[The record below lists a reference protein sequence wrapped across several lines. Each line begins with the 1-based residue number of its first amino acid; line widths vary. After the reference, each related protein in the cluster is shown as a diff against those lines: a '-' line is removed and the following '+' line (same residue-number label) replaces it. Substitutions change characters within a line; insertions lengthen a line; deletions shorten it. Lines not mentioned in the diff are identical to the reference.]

1 MQSIPKPMERNG
13 YGIPLSSANC
23 NLNFENKLNIK
34 ERNVDDA
41 AAAAALEFVF
51 SPIPAIAVAFSSARR
66 QSHDRWSANNIWLSI
81 WRPCPA
87 STSLSSP
94 DGTRRDVQ

>member
-66 QSHDRWSANNIWLSI
+66 QSICKPFCFHLKANYQRKKISK
-81 WRPCPA
+81 
-87 STSLSSP
+87 
-94 DGTRRDVQ
+94 